1 VIFPLPIPLVTDT
14 MRLHPLFI
22 TAVMVGAINT
32 VVILDMAVTAD
43 IAVTEAA
50 TIVREFTLCGV
61 KYNTITFPNIRS

>member
-1 VIFPLPIPLVTDT
+1 MFFRTKKLLRRVIFPLPIPLVMDT

-32 VVILDMAVTAD
+32 EVTLDTAVTAD

-50 TIVREFTLCGV
+50 TIAREFTLCGV
-61 KYNTITFPNIRS
+61 K